1 MTIANKNLVKGQT
14 GDWEVVIGLEIHAQ
28 VISNSKLFSGA
39 ANDFGGAPND
49 HVSLIDAGMPGMLP
63 STNAYCIEQAVKT
76 GLGINAQINKYSVF
90 ERKNYFYP
98 DLPTGY
104 QTSQYEFPIVGN
116 GVLQIELEDGT
127 TKEIGI
133 ERLHLEQD
141 AGKSLHDQHPNKTFV
156 DLNRAGVALM
166 EIVSKPDLRSAEE
179 VSAYIKKL
187 RAILRYLE
195 TCDGDME
202 KGNLR
207 CDVNLS
213 VCKPGDKFGTRTET
227 KNVNSIRNIGM
238 AIAYETQRQ
247 IELIESGGTVVQ
259 ETRLWDPA
267 KLETRSMR
275 SKEEAHDYRYFPCPD
290 LLPVRLTDEQIE
302 KIKLSLPEL
311 PDAKRARFASQ
322 YGLNHYDTGVL
333 TAEKELADYFEA
345 VIKACKTNKDAKKAN
360 NWLQTELLGA
370 LNKESLDITQSP
382 ISAAH
387 LAELLDLQEDGTLS
401 GKLAKDVFAE
411 MFATSQSP
419 AKIVADKGLQQ
430 VTDTGAIEA
439 IVDAVIAANPAQ
451 LADYRAGKEAL
462 FGFFVG
468 QVMKQ
473 SQGKA
478 NPAMVNDLLK
488 GKLNG

>member
-1 MTIANKNLVKGQT
+1 MTIANKNHVKGQT

-227 KNVNSIRNIGM
+227 KNVNSIRNISM

-247 IELIESGGTVVQ
+247 IELIENGGTVVQ

-345 VIKACKTNKDAKKAN
+345 LIKACKKNKDAKKAN

-382 ISAAH
+382 ISTAH

-411 MFATSQSP
+411 MFATSIAPS
-419 AKIVADKGLQQ
+419 KIVADKGLQQ

-439 IVDAVIAANPAQ
+439 IVDAVIAANPGQ
-451 LADYRAGKEAL
+451 LADYKAGKEAL

-488 GKLNG
+488 GKLA